1 MAFSL
6 RYPSRSGLGKR
17 GPTTQDLPLLGSDPD
32 GQFPVRG
39 LIGRYPALGIAPLNF
54 RVARDPGANRKE
66 PQEWL
71 VNAGRL
77 HGRNR
82 RRSGALPR
90 QRNVFEDEEGF
101 RVRIQTV
108 RNDPVVFTL
117 KANQRRGL
125 SAASI
130 TSAELTTAQYIK
142 KSGQGTWRLRAT
154 PPARSALPSHRE
166 PSAKQLARIVGN
178 SLRAKHT

>member
-1 MAFSL
+1 MSWRLRCPKVLPFRSSLTCVLWRASTSTTVKSSVRAFLSMWW
-6 RYPSRSGLGKR
+6 
-17 GPTTQDLPLLGSDPD
+17 
-32 GQFPVRG
+32 
-39 LIGRYPALGIAPLNF
+39 AP
-54 RVARDPGANRKE
+54 K
-66 PQEWL
+66 
-71 VNAGRL
+71 VNAARL